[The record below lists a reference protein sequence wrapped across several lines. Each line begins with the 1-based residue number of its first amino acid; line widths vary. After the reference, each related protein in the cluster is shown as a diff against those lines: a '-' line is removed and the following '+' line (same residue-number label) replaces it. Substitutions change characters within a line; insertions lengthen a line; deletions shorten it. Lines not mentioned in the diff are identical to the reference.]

1 MKNFIDFLTEQ
12 MPWLPSVLSWIIVT
26 LIVFLILMIPAY
38 FWFWPFFKSVRQK
51 LDEYIPRLSK
61 LFGERRKER
70 EKHLDQIADEFLGDN
85 GLRRVKS
92 EGRGYWLELN
102 RKLIVVSTKLRQPVL
117 MATQSLNG
125 FTEQVISLKKQTEK
139 YEIDKAQ
146 ALPELPETGDELAE
160 EVAALRLAWFKVI
173 FSGTILFALMLVN
186 TGMLSQILRDL
197 GVVPATMTFAG
208 VSLSYVFAFI
218 LTLVEA
224 GLGLAHGASREKE
237 EKELAKFFG
246 WSRLMVVFSVILAC
260 VEGFFYSRVAS
271 TGLFT
276 VPFINYEMPQSN
288 LFFLWGFVLVMTL
301 FSLGSIGYEAGAIV
315 VRGIKSRRLRLELKK
330 LSKTH
335 ERYVGAVETSRK
347 NLNEAKKTINDI
359 DKVLH
364 GPADNSVSVREQL
377 DFVLIELKKLSGEIP
392 EWAQDKEEK
401 LTRTEVHQLA
411 QTGGIWLTLALLG
424 IVAVTMAG
432 FSSLSAFN
440 PGISPTIL
448 WILSAVL
455 AAVFLGIG
463 LLFGTKATLVQGEK
477 GERRVWAWPP
487 LARLASYAIGGLL
500 VAAHLAVFFIMA
512 LPFGMGTVWFSNL
525 VVGLFLIAAGYHL
538 GPLLNI
544 VFRLWF
550 PQVGNWVLNVGEAV
564 WITLIRLV
572 QVVVVILENIF
583 YLLAMPLVKR
593 RERKELVQTQPS
605 SV

>member
-12 MPWLPSVLSWIIVT
+12 MPWLPSVLFWIIVI
-26 LIVFLILMIPAY
+26 LIGFLIFMAPAY
-38 FWFWPFFKSVRQK
+38 FWLCPFFEPKRQK
-51 LDEYIPRLSK
+51 LDEYIRRLSE
-61 LFGERRKER
+61 LFGGKRRER
-70 EKHLDQIADEFLGDN
+70 EQRLDKIADEFLGDN

-92 EGRGYWLELN
+92 EGKGYWLELN
-102 RKLIVVSTKLRQPVL
+102 RKLIVVSTKLRQPIA
-117 MATQSLNG
+117 MATQSLNELK
-125 FTEQVISLKKQTEK
+125 EQIIGLKKQAEK

-146 ALPELPETGDELAE
+146 ALPALPESGDELAE
-160 EVAALRLAWFKVI
+160 AVSALRIAWLKVI
-173 FSGTILFALMLVN
+173 LSGTILFALMLVN

-208 VSLSYVFAFI
+208 IPLSYVFAFI

-224 GLGLAHGASREKE
+224 GLGVAHGATRERE
-237 EKELAKFFG
+237 PDKFF
-246 WSRLMVVFSVILAC
+246 RLSTFMVVFAVILAC
-260 VEGFFYSRVAS
+260 VEGFFYSRVAPS
-271 TGLFT
+271 SGLFT
-276 VPFINYEMPQSN
+276 LPFINYELPQSN

-301 FSLGSIGYEAGAIV
+301 FGLGSIGYEAAEIILHGT
-315 VRGIKSRRLRLELKK
+315 KSSTLRREIKK
-330 LSKTH
+330 LLRIH
-335 ERYVGAVETSRK
+335 ERYNGAVEASRK
-347 NLNEAKKTINDI
+347 NLNEAKKTISDI

-377 DFVLIELKKLSGEIP
+377 DFVLVELKKLSVETP

-424 IVAVTMAG
+424 IVAVTMTG
-432 FSSLSAFN
+432 FSSLLAFN

-448 WILSAVL
+448 WILSVVL

-477 GERRVWAWPP
+477 GERRVWAWRP
-487 LARLASYAIGGLL
+487 LARLASYVIGGLL
-500 VAAHLAVFFIMA
+500 VAAHFAVFFMMA
-512 LPFGMGTVWFSNL
+512 LPLGMGIVWFSNL

-550 PQVGNWVLNVGEAV
+550 SQVGNWILNVGEAV
-564 WITLIRLV
+564 RITLIRLV
-572 QVVVVILENIF
+572 WVVFVILENIS

>member
-1 MKNFIDFLTEQ
+1 
-12 MPWLPSVLSWIIVT
+12 
-26 LIVFLILMIPAY
+26 
-38 FWFWPFFKSVRQK
+38 
-51 LDEYIPRLSK
+51 
-61 LFGERRKER
+61 
-70 EKHLDQIADEFLGDN
+70 
-85 GLRRVKS
+85 
-92 EGRGYWLELN
+92 
-102 RKLIVVSTKLRQPVL
+102 

-125 FTEQVISLKKQTEK
+125 LTEQVISLKKQTEK

-146 ALPELPETGDELAE
+146 ALPELPESGDELAE

-173 FSGTILFALMLVN
+173 FSGTILFLLMLVN

-208 VSLSYVFAFI
+208 ISLSYVFAFI

-224 GLGLAHGASREKE
+224 GLGVAHGASREKE
-237 EKELAKFFG
+237 EKQEKELAKFLG
-246 WSRLMVVFSVILAC
+246 WSKLMVVFSFILAC
-260 VEGFFYSRVAS
+260 VEGFFYSRVAPS

-276 VPFINYEMPQSN
+276 VPFVNYEMLQSN

-315 VRGIKSRRLRLELKK
+315 VRGTKSRRLRLELKK

-335 ERYVGAVETSRK
+335 ERYVGAVEASRK

-377 DFVLIELKKLSGEIP
+377 DFVLVEFKKLSGETP

-424 IVAVTMAG
+424 IVAVTMTG
-432 FSSLSAFN
+432 FSSFLAFN

-477 GERRVWAWPP
+477 GERRVWAWRP
-487 LARLASYAIGGLL
+487 LARLASYVIGGLL
-500 VAAHLAVFFIMA
+500 VAAHFAVFFMMA
-512 LPFGMGTVWFSNL
+512 LPLGMGIVWFSNL

-550 PQVGNWVLNVGEAV
+550 SQVGNWILNVGEAV

-572 QVVVVILENIF
+572 WVVFVILENIS